1 MPSIDIE
8 LALTL
13 EECLAHYEGWAQ
25 RVHARSLDGR
35 RVEFPARALRQVVAH
50 DGVHGRFRL
59 TFSAA
64 GRFEHIERRD

>member
-25 RVHARSLDGR
+25 RVHARSVDGR
-35 RVEFPARALRQVVAH
+35 RVEFPARALRRVVTH
-50 DGVHGRFRL
+50 EGVHGRFRL
-59 TFSAA
+59 HFSAE
-64 GRFEHIERRD
+64 GRFLEIERR